1 MEAVRRFLRTFFRV
15 KSFVSCYFL
24 VAYIA
29 YTMEL
34 C

>member
-1 MEAVRRFLRTFFRV
+1 MEAVRNSLEFPFEVICIIL
-15 KSFVSCYFL
+15 FL